1 MKEDILSTLLL
12 LFMAY
17 TLYHLFWYLLLLP
30 EVGDKIDL

>member
-1 MKEDILSTLLL
+1 MKEEILSTLLL

-17 TLYHLFWYLLLLP
+17 TLYQLVWYLLLLP